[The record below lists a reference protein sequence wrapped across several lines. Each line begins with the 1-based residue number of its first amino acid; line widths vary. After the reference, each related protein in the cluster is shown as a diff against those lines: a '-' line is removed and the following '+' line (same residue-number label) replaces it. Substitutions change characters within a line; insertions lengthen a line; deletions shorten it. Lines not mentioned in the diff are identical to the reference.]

1 VVYTATKMSGA
12 ISHFAGSCDD
22 LKKLVAKAAGVVVLD
37 FFADWCGPCQQLG
50 AELPKIAADF
60 PKVKFV
66 KLDIDQNPGI
76 ANTFQVRAV
85 PFVQF
90 VKKKADNNDE
100 IENLAT
106 VIGADIPRIR
116 KTLQQ
121 YQ

>member
-1 VVYTATKMSGA
+1 MSGD

-37 FFADWCGPCQQLG
+37 FFAGWCGPCKDLG
-50 AELPKIAADF
+50 DELPTIAADF

-66 KLDIDQNPGI
+66 KLDIDRNPGI
-76 ANTFQVRAV
+76 TSAFQVRAV

-90 VKKKADNNDE
+90 VKKKADKDDE